1 MTPPGRGGENTNFLF
16 CWWIFMYDSSFCS
29 YFNQENNYAR
39 KNQQKIISIPQKGW
53 KRQKMDISML
63 YVLGP
68 NQISLCAW
76 NHFDDQCNNLHE
88 LLSRPLSH
96 KIGVIFLAP
105 PEPPFSP
112 PAKRRPPGEG
122 VKILTFL
129 FVDRFSCM
137 IAHFVRILK
146 GKTSMR
152 EKVNKN

>member
-1 MTPPGRGGENTNFLF
+1 MTPLGEGVKILTFLF
-16 CWWIFMYDSSFCS
+16 VDGFSCMIAHFVRIFMRKTTM
-29 YFNQENNYAR
+29 QE
-39 KNQQKIISIPQKGW
+39 KINKKIFSIPQKGW
-53 KRQKMDISML
+53 KRQKLGISTL

-68 NQISLCAW
+68 NQISFCAW

-88 LLSRPLSH
+88 LLRGPLSH
-96 KIGVIFLAP
+96 KIGVLFLAP